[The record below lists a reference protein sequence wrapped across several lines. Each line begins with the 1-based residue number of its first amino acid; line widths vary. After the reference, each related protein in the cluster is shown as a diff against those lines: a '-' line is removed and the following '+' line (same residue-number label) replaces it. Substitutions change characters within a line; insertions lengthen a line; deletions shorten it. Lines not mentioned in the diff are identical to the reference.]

1 MSLCVK
7 ITKITNSSLT
17 KTAEAGTVNFL
28 SVGMSLMTQ
37 GIQELNYSYEKE
49 QEMVDCDNQ
58 VKNVDLLI
66 EVLDGKKVGVVEE
79 EDGFSFYAED
89 INCSVTNDAIKK
101 IRQRYSKNVMLHEF
115 RSKGYKK
122 VKEEKLPNGSIRMV
136 VERWE

>member
-1 MSLCVK
+1 
-7 ITKITNSSLT
+7 
-17 KTAEAGTVNFL
+17 
-28 SVGMSLMTQ
+28 MTQ

-101 IRQRYSKNVMLHEF
+101 IRQRYSKKMSCSMNLEVKVIKKLKKKSCQMGQLEWWL
-115 RSKGYKK
+115 RDGSKKTNYY
-122 VKEEKLPNGSIRMV
+122 
-136 VERWE
+136 